1 MKGPR
6 PLRQTI
12 TLICMTII
20 ALGVAG
26 CSSDS
31 DSPEASPRTTTTT
44 AASDPLPGA
53 WDTGPVPLRKLRT
66 GLRADGYSNAKITAL
81 FKQFG
86 WSKAAEFKIVFY
98 RENGAPFLAKKGWD
112 PSKDTEPRDADHGP
126 YTRRPNH
133 RFVTQGVD
141 PPTDRF
147 RERYSYKVE
156 AERLTLHIDSLSE
169 PGVSH
174 ADQVVDLM
182 LLRASSVP
190 TYKRVR

>member
-1 MKGPR
+1 M
-6 PLRQTI
+6 RQTI
-12 TLICMTII
+12 TLICTTII
-20 ALGVAG
+20 ILGAAG

-31 DSPEASPRTTTTT
+31 ESSEASPRTTTTT
-44 AASDPLPGA
+44 ASSDPLPGT
-53 WDTGPVPLRKLRT
+53 WDTGPVPLRKLRA

-98 RENGAPFLAKKGWD
+98 REGATPFLAKKAWD

-126 YTRRPNH
+126 YTRRPND
-133 RFVTQGVD
+133 RFVTRGVD

-147 RERYSYKVE
+147 RERYSYQVTGDH
-156 AERLTLHIDSLSE
+156 LTLHIDSLSE

-174 ADQVVDLM
+174 ADRVVDLM